1 MNQKDRESVI
11 GSVNPRRCIIYI
23 RRQLGEGVDRKE
35 AYSKCA
41 EIAKVTYQD
50 VVNLYE
56 AYENQKRIKTKEW
69 AEEYG
74 KKVVELNFPL
84 LSGMK
89 FLDEYD
95 VPDFRDELT
104 ELSCIKWVK
113 DIIGPCCFAF
123 YEGGSVRIW
132 DTPKGSWVGETLVQ
146 VAIKAIEEH
155 CRRVKA

>member
-50 VVNLYE
+50 VVSLYE

-104 ELSCIKWVK
+104 ELSCIK
-113 DIIGPCCFAF
+113 
-123 YEGGSVRIW
+123 
-132 DTPKGSWVGETLVQ
+132 
-146 VAIKAIEEH
+146 
-155 CRRVKA
+155 